1 MNINITQKDA
11 DSVANAGNVILYVGI
26 AMIVAEIP
34 RMYYLCK
41 LCGFVCCGGKT
52 RDTVADREGIV
63 MAMKALI
70 LNQALSA
77 ILIIVI
83 VLATGGSLG
92 GFVHIILN
100 FVVNMLFALWW
111 IMDLNKW
118 VDSKKAMSA

>member
-11 DSVANAGNVILYVGI
+11 DSVSNAGNVILYVGI

-83 VLATGGSLG
+83 VLATGGNLG
-92 GFVHIILN
+92 NFVQIILN
-100 FVVNMLFALWW
+100 FVVNMLFAFWW

>member
-1 MNINITQKDA
+1 
-11 DSVANAGNVILYVGI
+11 
-26 AMIVAEIP
+26 MIVAEIP

-83 VLATGGSLG
+83 VLATGGNLG
-92 GFVHIILN
+92 NFMQIILN
-100 FVVNMLFALWW
+100 FVINMLFALWW

>member
-1 MNINITQKDA
+1 MKINITQKDA
-11 DSVANAGNVILYVGI
+11 DDVSNAGNVILYVGI

>member
-1 MNINITQKDA
+1 VNYEITQDDA
-11 DSVANAGNVILYVGI
+11 DTVKNAGNAILYVGI

-83 VLATGGSLG
+83 VLAVGGELG
-92 GFVHIILN
+92 
-100 FVVNMLFALWW
+100 
-111 IMDLNKW
+111 
-118 VDSKKAMSA
+118 